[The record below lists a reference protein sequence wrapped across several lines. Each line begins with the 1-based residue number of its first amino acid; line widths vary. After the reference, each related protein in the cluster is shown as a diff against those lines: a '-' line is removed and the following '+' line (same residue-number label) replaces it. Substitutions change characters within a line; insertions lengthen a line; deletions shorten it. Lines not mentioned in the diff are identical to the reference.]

1 MPTLAMRVIAVKFN
15 FVAGDFR
22 AHLFQDNAPRKV
34 VSPLFLGYAKG
45 LNRVVGKKRGKD
57 EITRGVLMFDFLF
70 PNHPFGGHTL
80 RLVAQAQQGGGDI
93 FDIARARRL
102 PPVTRAPPGNISFMR
117 ATTTVCPTCCSRL
130 RKSPSAENAFANHRS
145 SSAKR
150 PSSMTP
156 RS

>member
-70 PNHPFGGHTL
+70 PNHPFG
-80 RLVAQAQQGGGDI
+80 A
-93 FDIARARRL
+93 
-102 PPVTRAPPGNISFMR
+102 
-117 ATTTVCPTCCSRL
+117 
-130 RKSPSAENAFANHRS
+130 
-145 SSAKR
+145 
-150 PSSMTP
+150 
-156 RS
+156 